1 MKKFLTILSVGTLA
15 LSIISCDKFF
25 GVKSESAA
33 DAAAVFTDYTLS
45 EYAIFGIHESFGM
58 VNSYRGRFLPWYGF
72 NSDIEWYNGT
82 NSAGKEITQYY
93 LSTTNTQLNL
103 NNGPYNV
110 IYEAIEKANL
120 VIEGLNEYGN
130 CDKNKDMGFLLGE
143 ALCLRAMAYFD
154 LVKAWGDVPARFT
167 PITTETIYM
176 GKSNRDV
183 IYKQI
188 LSDLERAA
196 ELLPYSG
203 EGKAVSTVRASK
215 NFAEGLYARIALSAS
230 GYALRVPDGEEGTG
244 HPGEIRLSNDPELSK
259 DVLYPKALAYLKDV
273 IDSKTNHLESDYQ
286 KMWYNMNNL
295 VTTTG
300 GETIFSFPFDNNRG
314 RWNFT
319 FAGLSD
325 AASISSNVKRGGEGG
340 PVPTLWFDYDPD
352 DIRRDLSCINYKW
365 NKDDS
370 IEPSGIDTWYFGKYR
385 FNWMVAQP
393 YGGGNDDGIK
403 PVVMRYSDILLMAAE
418 IENELGN
425 LDEAK
430 AYLLEVRSR
439 AFPGNESKAQD
450 YVDAISS
457 KEAMFEAIVDER
469 AFEFVGEF
477 LRKQDLIRWNLLST
491 KMNETLAKM
500 DALSNLT
507 GDYAALPNTIY
518 YQYNDAGDA
527 ISIYGFGEGETEDPG
542 KGWEAVNEYFKDSKG
557 KAKFDLTK
565 KLLFKNDPDQ
575 NMYWPIFDNS
585 LTNSQGY
592 LKNDFGY

>member
-1 MKKFLTILSVGTLA
+1 M
-15 LSIISCDKFF
+15 
-25 GVKSESAA
+25 
-33 DAAAVFTDYTLS
+33 
-45 EYAIFGIHESFGM
+45 
-58 VNSYRGRFLPWYGF
+58 
-72 NSDIEWYNGT
+72 
-82 NSAGKEITQYY
+82 
-93 LSTTNTQLNL
+93 
-103 NNGPYNV
+103 
-110 IYEAIEKANL
+110 
-120 VIEGLNEYGN
+120 
-130 CDKNKDMGFLLGE
+130 
-143 ALCLRAMAYFD
+143 
-154 LVKAWGDVPARFT
+154 
-167 PITTETIYM
+167 
-176 GKSNRDV
+176 
-183 IYKQI
+183 
-188 LSDLERAA
+188 
-196 ELLPYSG
+196 
-203 EGKAVSTVRASK
+203 
-215 NFAEGLYARIALSAS
+215 
-230 GYALRVPDGEEGTG
+230 RVPDGEEGTG